1 MSVAPTDAG
10 GGRVR
15 PAVVVI
21 GLESIA
27 GLQAARI
34 FHRRGVPVIGIIAEE
49 GHPFGRTNVCERLI
63 VADTGNDSFIE
74 ALRRLGPQLSHRAVL
89 VPAIDPVVHLLAIH
103 RSELEQWFH
112 LALPPLDTVEMLMN
126 KSRFREFAVREGL
139 PIPHTV
145 TVASDG
151 DGLAS
156 AVEGFMFPLVVK
168 PPVRD
173 ERWTSHTK
181 VKAFK
186 VADFDELRAV
196 CDSVS
201 GWSDELLVQ
210 EWIEGGED
218 RLFSCNAYFDS
229 TSEALASFVARKLRQ
244 WPPETGMSSL
254 GEECRDDVVL
264 ATTIELFRAARFHGL
279 AYLEMKQ
286 DSRTGKH
293 YIVEPNVARATG
305 RSAIAE
311 AGGVEL
317 LMTMYCDLIG
327 APLPEARTQRYGSVK
342 WIYLRWDLQAALANF
357 RSGNLTIREWIGSLR
372 GRKAYAVASLS
383 DPKPFM
389 FDMIETVRR
398 RWRDRRRST

>member
-1 MSVAPTDAG
+1 MSADFANQG
-10 GGRVR
+10 SAR
-15 PAVVVI
+15 PPVVVI

-34 FHRRGVPVIGIIAEE
+34 FQRRGVPVIGIIAQE
-49 GHPFGRTNVCERLI
+49 GHPFGRTNVCDRLI
-63 VADTGNDSFIE
+63 VAETGNASFIE
-74 ALRRLGPQLSHRAVL
+74 ALRRLGPELSQRAVV
-89 VPAIDPVVHLLAIH
+89 VPAIDPVVHLLATH
-103 RSELEQWFH
+103 QSELEQWFH
-112 LALPPLDTVEMLMN
+112 LALPPLETVEMLMN
-126 KSRFREFAVREGL
+126 KSLFREFAVGHGL
-139 PIPHTV
+139 PIPQTATV
-145 TVASDG
+145 SSVGG
-151 DGLAS
+151 DLAS
-156 AVEGFMFPLVVK
+156 AVDGFTFPLVVK

-181 VKAFK
+181 IKAFK
-186 VADFDELRAV
+186 VTDFEQLRGV
-196 CDSVS
+196 CEAVS
-201 GWSDELLVQ
+201 GWTDELLVQ

-218 RLFSCNAYFDS
+218 RLFSCNAYFDK

-264 ATTIELFRAARFHGL
+264 ATTLELFQAAGFHGL

-286 DSRTGKH
+286 DSRTGEH

-327 APLPEARTQRYGSVK
+327 APLPEARMQRYGSVK
-342 WIYLRWDLQAALANF
+342 WIYLRWDLQAAVANV
-357 RSGNLTIREWIGSLR
+357 RNGNLTLRGWLKSLR
-372 GRKAYAVASLS
+372 GPKAYAVASWS
-383 DPKPFM
+383 DPKPFV
-389 FDMIETVRR
+389 FDMLETVKR
-398 RWRDRRRST
+398 RWQDRRRSS